1 MTETTSSTAASQ
13 VEPPKPEF
21 DQTSAAE
28 FPICSV
34 CGSER
39 IVRDAWVSWDTE
51 TKDWHPTTVFD
62 HAYCLSCEGESSVE
76 WRSTALTKTERI
88 RMLNDGLRT
97 GRRRDGT
104 VLVTVGVNGLGPQFV
119 AEARNAVATFNDFNA
134 DNDPHGEHD
143 FGALTVQNEK
153 LFFKID
159 CYDLDMSMHSPDA
172 SDPSVTKRV
181 LTIMLAS
188 EY

>member
-1 MTETTSSTAASQ
+1 MTETTSTAASQ
-13 VEPPKPEF
+13 VEPSKPIS
-21 DQTSAAE
+21 DQISAAE
-28 FPICSV
+28 FPICII
-34 CGSER
+34 CGSDR
-39 IVRDAWVSWDTE
+39 IVRDAWVSWDAE
-51 TKDWHPTTVFD
+51 SKNWQPTTVFD

-76 WRSTALTKTERI
+76 WRSTALTKSERI
-88 RMLNDGLRT
+88 RMLNDAFRT
-97 GRRRDGT
+97 GRRSDGT
-104 VLVTVGVNGLGPQFV
+104 VLVTVGVNALGPQFV
-119 AEARNAVATFNDFNA
+119 AEARNAVAAFNDFNG

-159 CYDLDMSMHSPDA
+159 YYDLDMSMHSPDPA
-172 SDPSVTKRV
+172 DPSVTKRV